1 MVYRLATLVVALA
14 AAAPAFAQGGPAFAQ
29 GGPAFAQGGPTE
41 EKGPTT
47 IDAQRI
53 EGVGELEMSARGSAE
68 IKQDE
73 LTIFGDV
80 LKYNREFGR
89 IEADGG
95 ARWQNGVDRFFGPR
109 LRYNTFD
116 DTGTFEQP
124 NFLMQREEPSR
135 GSADSLEF
143 LGKDRYRFKNV
154 KYTTCEPGQ
163 EDWRLEASELELDFE
178 SEQGSAKNPRLKFF
192 DTTVL
197 AAPFA
202 VFPLDHQRKSGVLAP
217 YYGHNTQRGLEV
229 GVPYYWNIAPERDAT
244 ITPIYMTRRG
254 TMLKNEFRYIDM
266 GVGELKYEYLPGDK
280 AFNGS
285 RQGITWQHRQNILPG
300 LTAVVDYNR
309 VSDDRYFIDLS
320 SRVQQV
326 STGNLQQDAYL
337 QYSNTAFGLGYGLQA
352 RVQRFQTLQDPLA
365 PITPPYAR
373 VPQLNFS
380 TGKNDIGGLVDATL
394 PAEYVRFSHSTLV
407 QGSRTLLTP
416 TFTAPLRAPG
426 WFVAPKAGLRY
437 ASYGLDRAAPGQ
449 PTAPSVSIPWLSL
462 DSGLVFDRQA
472 RWFGENLTQTLEPRL
487 YYVYVPFRNQDR
499 IPVFDTGLAD
509 FSFPQ
514 LFTENRFGGGDRLGD
529 ANHLTAAVTSRF
541 LGGAGQEAFRATVGQ
556 RYYFNDERVGL
567 TPESPLRT
575 FHKSNYLA
583 SVGGRP
589 YRNVT
594 FDATTEYNQRDA
606 RAERYTI
613 STRYAPEI
621 AKVITASY
629 RVQRET
635 LKQIDV
641 SGQWPVMPGWYAVG
655 RYNYSLLD
663 KRLVEGI
670 AGLEYNAGCWVLRFT
685 AQRIQA
691 ATQVSSTGFY
701 IFLELRGVGELGT
714 DEALQLLKR
723 DVPGYSVTNPD
734 DQKLV
739 PPSMQRQLPFRQIF

>member
-1 MVYRLATLVVALA
+1 MAYRFATLVVALA
-14 AAAPAFAQGGPAFAQ
+14 AAAAAFAQS
-29 GGPAFAQGGPTE
+29 GPTE
-41 EKGPTT
+41 EKGPMT

-116 DTGTFEQP
+116 DTGTFDQP
-124 NFLMQREEPSR
+124 TFLMQREETSR

-143 LGKDRYRFKNV
+143 LGKDRYRFKNAR
-154 KYTTCEPGQ
+154 YTTCEPGQ
-163 EDWRLEASELELDFE
+163 EDWRLEAGELDLDFE
-178 SEQGSAKNPRLKFF
+178 TEQGRAKSPRLKFF

-202 VFPLDHQRKSGVLAP
+202 TFSLNHQRKSGVLAP
-217 YYGHNTQRGLEV
+217 YYGHSTQRGLEA
-229 GVPYYWNIAPERDAT
+229 GVPYYWNIAPEHDAT
-244 ITPIYMTRRG
+244 ITPIYMSRRG
-254 TMLKNEFRYIDM
+254 SMLKSEFRYIDL

-285 RQGITWQHRQNILPG
+285 RQGITWQHNQLILPN
-300 LTAVVDYNR
+300 LRAVVDYNR

-326 STGNLQQDAYL
+326 STGNLQQLATL
-337 QYSNTAFGLGYGLQA
+337 QYNNSAFGLGYGLTA
-352 RVQRFQTLQDPLA
+352 SVQRYQTLQDPLA

-373 VPQLNFS
+373 TPQLNFG
-380 TGKNDIGGLVDATL
+380 TGKNDIGGLVDASF
-394 PAEYVRFSHSTLV
+394 PAEYVRFTHPTMV
-407 QGSRTLLTP
+407 QGSRVQFSPTFAAPLLT
-416 TFTAPLRAPG
+416 PG
-426 WFVAPKAGLRY
+426 WFVAPKAGLHY
-437 ASYGLDRAAPGQ
+437 ASYGLERTGPGQ
-449 PTAPSVSIPWLSL
+449 PTAPSVAIPWLSL
-462 DSGLVFDRQA
+462 DSGLVFDREA
-472 RWFGENLTQTLEPRL
+472 KWFGQALTQTLEPRL
-487 YYVYVPFRNQDR
+487 YYVYVPYRNQDQ

-529 ANHLTAAVTSRF
+529 ANQLTAAVTSRF
-541 LGGAGQEAFRATVGQ
+541 LGSAGQEAFRATVGQ
-556 RYYFNDERVGL
+556 RYYFSDERVGL
-567 TPESPLRT
+567 TPASPLRT
-575 FHKSNYLA
+575 VNTSNYLA
-583 SVGGRP
+583 SVGGRV

-594 FDATTEYNQRDA
+594 FDTTMEYNQRDG
-606 RAERYTI
+606 RAERSNISARYT
-613 STRYAPEI
+613 PEI
-621 AKVITASY
+621 AKVVTASY
-629 RVQRET
+629 RFQRDT
-635 LKQIDV
+635 LKQIDI

-691 ATQVSSTGFY
+691 ATQVSSTAY
-701 IFLELRGVGELGT
+701 YVFLELRGVGELGT
-714 DEALQLLKR
+714 DEAVELLKR
-723 DVPGYSVTNPD
+723 DVPGYSVTNPWGSAGTNP
-734 DQKLV
+734 LGGAV
-739 PPSMQRQLPFRQIF
+739 AGPALAPPSMQRPLPFPQIF